1 MPRVIHFE
9 IPAEDPEKIV
19 KFYQDV
25 FGWKISQ
32 WEEQPYWL
40 VDTKG
45 GEKEEPGI
53 GGAIYKKDWMTST
66 VNTVGVEDVED
77 YLEKI
82 KKAGGKIVREPMDI
96 PKVGRYAVATDP
108 EGTLFGVI
116 QYGPDIQM

>member
-19 KFYQDV
+19 KFYTDV

-32 WEEQPYWL
+32 WEKQPYWL
-40 VDTKG
+40 VDTKNKD
-45 GEKEEPGI
+45 EQGI
-53 GGAIYKKDWMTST
+53 GGAIYKKDWMTTT
-66 VNTVGVEDVED
+66 VNTIGVDDVEE

-96 PKVGRYAVATDP
+96 PKIGRYAVAADP
-108 EGTLFGVI
+108 EGTLFSVLKFI
-116 QYGPDIQM
+116 PNVQM